1 VQAQPTEADQTGIA
15 AAKSI
20 LRKAIMFRRD
30 TRPVSQR
37 LADDAARQVVIE
49 DALSSRLPDT
59 VAAYLSTGSE
69 PGTLRLIAWLAAHQ
83 IRVLLPVLS
92 SLPDGSRRTSPA
104 WAPYEGPDAL
114 RIGPYSILEP
124 TSEPVPS
131 EQLPEAEVIICP
143 GLAANREGDRLGRG
157 GGWYD
162 RALRHASSSAP
173 VWVLLNADEVLETIP
188 THPWD
193 RRVDAIVTPAGMIMC
208 EPRPR

>member
-15 AAKSI
+15 SAKSI
-20 LRKAIMFRRD
+20 LRKAIRFRRD
-30 TRPVSQR
+30 ARPVSQR
-37 LADDAARQVVIE
+37 LADDAARQLVIE

-59 VAAYLSTGSE
+59 VAAYLSIGSE
-69 PGTLRLIAWLAAHQ
+69 PGTLQLVAWLTAHR

-92 SLPDGSRRTSPA
+92 SLSDSSIRTSPA

-114 RIGPYSILEP
+114 RVGPYSILEP

-131 EQLPEAEVIICP
+131 EQLPEAEIIICP
-143 GLAANREGDRLGRG
+143 GLAANRQGDRLGRG

-173 VWVLLNADEVLETIP
+173 VWVLLNADEVLETVP

-193 RRVDAIVTPAGMIMC
+193 RRVDAIVTPDGMIMC